1 MKRIPSN
8 RPLDEQRK
16 MRRRILSAMLLVCG
30 GMIGL
35 AILLSERFSMTARII
50 GFVLVALLGWFV
62 GSDLGKRVST
72 LEWASKED

>member
-1 MKRIPSN
+1 
-8 RPLDEQRK
+8 
-16 MRRRILSAMLLVCG
+16 MLLVCG